1 MNIAQELERAVLHH
15 RSGRHADAQRA
26 YERVLVEEPENADA
40 HHLLGQLLVNENR
53 ATEAV
58 HHLEKAVELFPTEAL
73 YLRTLGI
80 ALRRQNRFQ
89 DSARA
94 FARADAAKPD
104 DPVIKTNLADTL
116 SAAGLY
122 QQAVPFYRQALS
134 LQADSPIIRRNL
146 AHCLSMMGQH
156 SDAAREYRTVLQQS
170 PEDSR
175 SHVRLGDV
183 LRELGKTDEAVAA
196 YEAAME
202 SGADRAELLTKIGI
216 ALQQAA
222 RFDDAE
228 RYFRGVLEGAPSFVP
243 AFVNLARQHQ
253 FTENDPLLGQMAGVL
268 AEEVR
273 EGWRAQLEFALARA
287 LDQIG
292 ASDRAFDLLLSA
304 NRAMA
309 AEHPFDPTSVTALVE
324 GLVQHCGHEW
334 RASLTGGAED
344 DRPVFI
350 VGMQRSGVSL
360 VEELLTR
367 HPDVARS
374 SHTALVE
381 QLAGEVCGQGR
392 LTSGLGEKLAAISP
406 SDAERLQARVKK
418 SFDGQGTAKRIVT
431 GRPGYFIHLGLI
443 ARLIPGAR
451 IIHCQRDPVDT
462 CLSNY
467 FQSYNKGHRYSYD
480 LSLTGQFYLAYRQ
493 LMDHWRDVGVL
504 PILDVDY
511 ENLVTA
517 PEEEMRRVL
526 SFLGLDWNASCL
538 DASVNT
544 GAVREGAVWEIRQP
558 ITQRY
563 LRRWERYEEHLDPLF
578 NVLASLLPQDNQGAS
593 EQAS

>member
-1 MNIAQELERAVLHH
+1 M
-15 RSGRHADAQRA
+15 
-26 YERVLVEEPENADA
+26 
-40 HHLLGQLLVNENR
+40 
-53 ATEAV
+53 
-58 HHLEKAVELFPTEAL
+58 
-73 YLRTLGI
+73 
-80 ALRRQNRFQ
+80 
-89 DSARA
+89 
-94 FARADAAKPD
+94 
-104 DPVIKTNLADTL
+104 
-116 SAAGLY
+116 
-122 QQAVPFYRQALS
+122 
-134 LQADSPIIRRNL
+134 
-146 AHCLSMMGQH
+146 
-156 SDAAREYRTVLQQS
+156 
-170 PEDSR
+170 
-175 SHVRLGDV
+175 RLGDV
-183 LRELGKTDEAVAA
+183 LRELGKTDEAIAA
-196 YEAAME
+196 YEAAIE

-222 RFDDAE
+222 RFDEAE

-253 FTENDPLLGQMAGVL
+253 FTEDDPLLGQMAGVL

-292 ASDRAFDLLLSA
+292 ASDRAFNLLQSA

-309 AEHPFDPTSVTALVE
+309 AEYPYDPSSIAALVE
-324 GLVQHCGHEW
+324 GLVEHCGHEW
-334 RASLTGGAED
+334 RAGLPAGAED

-360 VEELLTR
+360 VGELLSR

-374 SHTALVE
+374 SQSALFE

-392 LTSGLGEKLAAISP
+392 LTSGFGGKLAAISP
-406 SDAERLQARVKK
+406 SDAERMQARVKAAL
-418 SFDGQGTAKRIVT
+418 DEQGAVKRIVT

-443 ARLIPGAR
+443 ARLMPGAR

-462 CLSNY
+462 CLSVY
-467 FQSYNKGHRYSYD
+467 FQSYRKGHQYSYD

-511 ENLVTA
+511 ESLVTA

-526 SFLGLDWNASCL
+526 SFLALDWNERCL
-538 DASVNT
+538 DSSVDT
-544 GAVREGAVWEIRQP
+544 GPVREGAIWEIRQP
-558 ITQRY
+558 ITQQH

-578 NVLASLLPQDNQGAS
+578 DVLASLLPQGDEGAS
-593 EQAS
+593 EQVS